1 VRTSWST
8 AGTGV
13 TSASSIASSRRDL
26 QAVPPP
32 CWSRSIGSAD
42 AACASPQRLAASELA
57 VSYTRALAAG
67 LGAPPFVVGV
77 VLVAVGTDLPE
88 IANSIASHLQGEGD
102 VNVGDSVGSTLTQY
116 TFVLGLFP
124 FVAGALVI
132 SRRQVGLV
140 TVLTTAGLGLATL
153 FVLDGRL
160 ARLEGVALIAAW
172 GAATVATTKLLTAGA
187 GDDPPGVRHDG
198 KLAQTLVA
206 LGALGLVGAGATVA
220 VHSLVRLA
228 ETLGVPEFLLAFFGA
243 SVGTSMPEVLVD
255 VTALRRGAPGIAL
268 GDALGSSLVDSTLSI
283 GAGPAVA
290 PADVTTRLA
299 VVGTLYTL
307 AAVAIVGAILALRRR
322 HDRLSAFMLIALYAL
337 SYAVLLGPGR

>member
-1 VRTSWST
+1 VE
-8 AGTGV
+8 
-13 TSASSIASSRRDL
+13 IAL
-26 QAVPPP
+26 YLVLLLV
-32 CWSRSIGSAD
+32 GL
-42 AACASPQRLAASELA
+42 AAALAASELA
-57 VSYTRALAAG
+57 VAYTRALAAG

-140 TVLTTAGLGLATL
+140 TVLTMAGLGITTV
-153 FVLDGRL
+153 FVLDGHL
-160 ARLEGVALIAAW
+160 ARVEGLVLIAAW
-172 GAATVATTKLLTAGA
+172 GAATVATTKLLADGP
-187 GDDPPGVRHDG
+187 GDDPPSVRHDG
-198 KLAQTLVA
+198 RLVQVLVA
-206 LGALGLVGAGATVA
+206 LGALALVGAGATLA

-228 ETLGVPEFLLAFFGA
+228 ETLGLPEFLLAFFGA
-243 SVGTSMPEVLVD
+243 SVGTSLPEVLVD
-255 VTALRRGAPGIAL
+255 VTALLRGAPGIAL

-283 GAGPAVA
+283 GAGPVVA

-299 VVGTLYTL
+299 VVGSLYTL
-307 AAVAIVGAILALRRR
+307 VAVAAVGMLLAARRR
-322 HDRLSAFMLIALYAL
+322 HDRASAAVLMGLYAF
-337 SYAVLLGPGR
+337 SYVILLGLGR